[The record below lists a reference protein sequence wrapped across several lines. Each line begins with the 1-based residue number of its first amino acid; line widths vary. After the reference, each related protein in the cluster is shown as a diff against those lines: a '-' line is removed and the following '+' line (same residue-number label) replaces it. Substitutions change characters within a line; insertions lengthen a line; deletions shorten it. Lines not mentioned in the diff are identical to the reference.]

1 MKTIAYT
8 LILIPFLFM
17 ASTALAESQH
27 STDMIVAVDDSDQL
41 TIVEGLTGFNFSE
54 PKLLNPVSSGF
65 LEGWSKADPG
75 FERLF
80 VSQPENDVFVLASG
94 ANIRMNILAVDPV
107 EPTGLKVFQ
116 QGFTALADAVGE
128 YITLGG
134 STLHHHPTW
143 VIESRE
149 GSPYNGVGSDF
160 QGALDLT
167 FQLTDVGSTNYAV
180 SQPYTLTFATFI
192 FPGDANFDGIVNI
205 GDLTI
210 LASTFGQSSR
220 WREGDFSG
228 DGITNIGDLTILAGN
243 FGNEYAASTSIPE
256 PSSAI
261 LLGLLAG
268 ALRRHHKS
276 HQISV

>member
-8 LILIPFLFM
+8 LILVPFLFM

-27 STDMIVAVDDSDQL
+27 STDMIVAVDNNDQL
-41 TIVEGLTGFNFSE
+41 TIAEGVTGFNFSK
-54 PKLLNPVSSGF
+54 PILLDPVSSGF
-65 LEGWSKADPG
+65 LEGWSNVNPG

-80 VSQPENDVFVLASG
+80 VSQPENGVFVLASG

-128 YITLGG
+128 SITLGG

-167 FQLTDVGSTNYAV
+167 FQLTDVGSTGYAA
-180 SQPYTLTFATFI
+180 SSPYTLTFTTFI
-192 FPGDANFDGIVNI
+192 LDGDANFDGQVDVL
-205 GDLTI
+205 DLSI
-210 LASTFGQSSR
+210 LATYYGGQGR
-220 WREGDFSG
+220 WRTGDYNG
-228 DGITNIGDLTILAGN
+228 DQVVDVLDLSILATNYGN
-243 FGNEYAASTSIPE
+243 QYTPASTAVPE
-256 PSSAI
+256 PGSI
-261 LLGLLAG
+261 LLLGLLAG
-268 ALRRHHKS
+268 GVLGARKGHR
-276 HQISV
+276 